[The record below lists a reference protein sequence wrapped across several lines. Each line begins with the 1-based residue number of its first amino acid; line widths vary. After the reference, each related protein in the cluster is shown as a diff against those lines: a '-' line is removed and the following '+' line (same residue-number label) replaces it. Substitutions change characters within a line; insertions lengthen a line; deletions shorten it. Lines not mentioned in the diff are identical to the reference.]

1 MRDFGFKRYA
11 QKQQG
16 GVIMQHT
23 ILIVDDEPTV
33 TAVLRDAL
41 SREPFVILS
50 AGCAEEALP
59 ILERKEV
66 DVVISDE
73 KMPGMSGTEFLAVVR
88 KKYPDSIRMILTGHA
103 SLESAV
109 RAINEGEIY
118 RFFTKPCNVLDV
130 ALSVRKALQQRDLRK
145 ESQRLL
151 RLQEH
156 QFAMVKSLE
165 RQYPGITQVN
175 RDAKGEIL
183 IDDSVDK
190 RKWDTLIREMGQAVR
205 CRRSPL
211 AERA

>member
-156 QFAMVKSLE
+156 QFAMVKNLE
-165 RQYPGITQVN
+165 RQYPGITRVN

>member
-1 MRDFGFKRYA
+1 
-11 QKQQG
+11 
-16 GVIMQHT
+16 MQHT

-41 SREPFVILS
+41 SREPYVILS

-59 ILERKEV
+59 ILEREEV

-118 RFFTKPCNVLDV
+118 RFFTKPCNVLDI
-130 ALSVRKALQQRDLRK
+130 ALTVRKSLQRRDFKK
-145 ESQRLL
+145 ESQRRL
-151 RLQEH
+151 RLQQH
-156 QFAMVKSLE
+156 QFAMIKNLE

-183 IDDSVDK
+183 IDDTVDK
-190 RKWDTLIREMGQAVR
+190 RKWDTLIREIGQAVR
-205 CRRSPL
+205 YNRFPV
-211 AERA
+211 AGQA

>member
-1 MRDFGFKRYA
+1 
-11 QKQQG
+11 
-16 GVIMQHT
+16 MQHT
-23 ILIVDDEPTV
+23 ILIVDDEPTI

-41 SREPFVILS
+41 SREPYVILS
-50 AGCAEEALP
+50 ACCAEEALP
-59 ILERKEV
+59 ILDRKEV

-88 KKYPDSIRMILTGHA
+88 KKYPDSIRIILTGHA

-130 ALSVRKALQQRDLRK
+130 ALTVRKALQGRDLRK

-156 QFAMVKSLE
+156 QFAMIKNLE
-165 RQYPGITQVN
+165 RQYPGITHVN

-190 RKWDTLIREMGQAVR
+190 RKWDTLIREMSQAVR
-205 CRRSPL
+205 YRRSSV
-211 AERA
+211 AGRA

>member
-1 MRDFGFKRYA
+1 
-11 QKQQG
+11 
-16 GVIMQHT
+16 MQHT
-23 ILIVDDEPTV
+23 ILIVDDEPTI

-41 SREPFVILS
+41 SREPYVILS

-59 ILERKEV
+59 ILDRKEV

-88 KKYPDSIRMILTGHA
+88 KKYPDSIRIILTGHA

-118 RFFTKPCNVLDV
+118 RFFTKPCNVLDIV
-130 ALSVRKALQQRDLRK
+130 LTVRKALQRCDFRK

-156 QFAMVKSLE
+156 QFAMIKNLE

-190 RKWDTLIREMGQAVR
+190 RKWNTLITEMSRAVR
-205 CRRSPL
+205 YRRSPV
-211 AERA
+211 AGRE

>member
-1 MRDFGFKRYA
+1 
-11 QKQQG
+11 
-16 GVIMQHT
+16 MQHT
-23 ILIVDDEPTV
+23 ILIIDDEPTV
-33 TAVLRDAL
+33 RAVLRDAL
-41 SREPFVILS
+41 SREPYVILS

-130 ALSVRKALQQRDLRK
+130 ALSVRKALQQRDLTK

-156 QFAMVKSLE
+156 QFAIFKNLE
-165 RQYPGITQVN
+165 RQYPGITRVN

-205 CRRSPL
+205 YRRSPL

>member
-1 MRDFGFKRYA
+1 
-11 QKQQG
+11 
-16 GVIMQHT
+16 MQHT
-23 ILIVDDEPTV
+23 ILIVDDEPTI

-41 SREPFVILS
+41 SREPYVILS
-50 AGCAEEALP
+50 ACCAEEALP
-59 ILERKEV
+59 ILDRKEV

-88 KKYPDSIRMILTGHA
+88 KKYPDSIRIILTGHA

-130 ALSVRKALQQRDLRK
+130 ALTVRKALQRRDLRK

-156 QFAMVKSLE
+156 QFAMIKNLE
-165 RQYPGITQVN
+165 RQYPGITHVN

-190 RKWDTLIREMGQAVR
+190 RKWDTLIREMSQAVR
-205 CRRSPL
+205 YRRSPV
-211 AERA
+211 AGRA